1 MKLYHGSRSGVE
13 KPDLQKCR
21 LATDFGHG
29 FYTTTSYIQ
38 AEQWAK
44 IKQRRTKSKT
54 AVVSVF
60 EFDENILY
68 SENYKVRQ
76 FEKATQEWLEFVIK
90 NRRGKK
96 TESYDFVMGPV
107 ANDAL
112 YATILLYEQ
121 GVLTANAAIE
131 QLKTHTLFDQ
141 FSFHTEK
148 ALKCL
153 KFVETISLMSHQ

>member
-1 MKLYHGSRSGVE
+1 MILYHGSRNSVE

-29 FYTTTSYIQ
+29 FYTH
-38 AEQWAK
+38 
-44 IKQRRTKSKT
+44 
-54 AVVSVF
+54 
-60 EFDENILY
+60 
-68 SENYKVRQ
+68 

-141 FSFHTEK
+141 LSFHTEK

-153 KFVETISLMSHQ
+153 KYVETISAN